1 MRKISKGSIAFLRKI
16 ISTVLTLSIII
27 SLIPE
32 SAYASSKNSFDI
44 INSSMNISSYSDEG
58 FELTYKSLDTWNNY
72 TNSEITIHNN
82 TENDKSLW
90 KVLFTYDG
98 IIDNMETGRR
108 QFTQT
113 ELS

>member
-16 ISTVLTLSIII
+16 ISTVLTLAIII

-72 TNSEITIHNN
+72 TNSEKRKTSELALMDSTMNN
-82 TENDKSLW
+82 SSSKMTRINLSSNK
-90 KVLFTYDG
+90 KK
-98 IIDNMETGRR
+98 RR
-108 QFTQT
+108 
-113 ELS
+113 